1 MKIKHLILMIVL
13 VAAMGLAAC
22 TRSASEAP
30 TQVPGTDATQATTD
44 QQPPS
49 NMETAVAGGGF
60 ATQTAQ
66 AAVTTPGEP
75 STGETPAGDPAT
87 GTDATPVP
95 EGAEPTVAPG
105 TGEDTGTGQEPTAVP
120 PTAPAEP
127 TAASGGSCT
136 SPYTVLAGEWIWSIG
151 RKCNISP
158 QAIIDANNLACY
170 YDLAGRL
177 QCPLYAGDTL
187 VLPANAAP
195 FTGP

>member
-1 MKIKHLILMIVL
+1 MKIKYVILILAM
-13 VAAMGLAAC
+13 AALTLSAC

-30 TQVPGTDATQATTD
+30 TQIPGAEATQPGTD

-66 AAVTTPGEP
+66 AAVTTPGAEQP
-75 STGETPAGDPAT
+75 VQGETPTSGENPPT
-87 GTDATPVP
+87 GEEVTPVP
-95 EGAEPTVAPG
+95 EATATAPPATGAEPTTAP
-105 TGEDTGTGQEPTAVP
+105 PV
-120 PTAPAEP
+120 APAEP
-127 TAASGGSCT
+127 TPAAGGSCT
-136 SPYTVLAGEWIWSIG
+136 SPYTVQAGEWIWAIG

-158 QAIIDANNLACY
+158 QAIIEANNLACY

-187 VLPANAAP
+187 VLPANAPP

>member
-1 MKIKHLILMIVL
+1 MKIKHLILILVL
-13 VAAMGLAAC
+13 VSALGLVSC

-30 TQVPGTDATQATTD
+30 TQVPGTDATQTSTD

-66 AAVTTPGEP
+66 AAVTPGEP
-75 STGETPAGDPAT
+75 VQGETPTEET
-87 GTDATPVP
+87 GTAAPDATPVP
-95 EGAEPTVAPG
+95 ENTPEESESGGGVDPT
-105 TGEDTGTGQEPTAVP
+105 EVP
-120 PTAPAEP
+120 PLAPTEP
-127 TAASGGSCT
+127 ATTTGGSCT

-158 QAIIDANNLACY
+158 QAILDANPTLACY
-170 YDLAGRL
+170 YDAAGRL
-177 QCPLYAGDTL
+177 QCTVYAGTQL
-187 VLPANAAP
+187 ILPAGAPP